1 MENTWV
7 DAMTQ
12 GKDVKIKVDAIFEG
26 TSLRPEAF
34 EVSYWIDGTKT
45 QSTFINQ

>member
-12 GKDVKIKVDAIFEG
+12 GKDVKIKVDAIFDG
-26 TSLRPEAF
+26 TSQRPIKF
-34 EVSYWIDGTKT
+34 NVDYTVDGQPISEIFK
-45 QSTFINQ
+45 NQ